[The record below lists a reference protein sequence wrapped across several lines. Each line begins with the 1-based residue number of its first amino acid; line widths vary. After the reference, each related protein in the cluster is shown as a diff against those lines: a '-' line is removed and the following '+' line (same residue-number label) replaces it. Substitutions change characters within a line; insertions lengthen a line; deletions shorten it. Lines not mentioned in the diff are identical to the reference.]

1 MSQSRN
7 EESRILRERKPKNKN
22 IEEEK
27 AYVCKVCNKYFRFI
41 GNLRTHERIHTG
53 EKPFSCNIC
62 EKEFSQSSSLKT
74 HKILHSGKKSY
85 QCYICDKTFALK
97 LYLTTHERCHF
108 SNSCIIKTEDVRC
121 TNCKKI
127 FSSKEAVK
135 QHGKRCLTVKKKC
148 KDEK

>member
-1 MSQSRN
+1 M
-7 EESRILRERKPKNKN
+7 
-22 IEEEK
+22 
-27 AYVCKVCNKYFRFI
+27 CKVCKKYFGFK

-62 EKEFSQSSSLKT
+62 EKKFSQSSSLKT

-97 LYLTTHERCHF
+97 LYLTTHEKCRF
-108 SNSCIIKTEDVRC
+108 SNSGIITAEDVRC
-121 TNCKKI
+121 TNCKQI

-135 QHGKRCLTVKKKC
+135 QHGKRCITVKKM
-148 KDEK
+148 